1 MKLGYG
7 ELYFIREQDLLT
19 QELGQY
25 FKIGLI
31 KDNGDRSSVDRL
43 LEHQT
48 ANPRKL
54 LLFEVLTTPAIID
67 VEKTMHGLM
76 APYRVSGE
84 WFHLS
89 ETDLEKAITTA
100 KSLVEEVKQN
110 LDVLTQAE
118 MLDAALSDETVLEP
132 TSKALVYFERYHRAN
147 AIVSEY
153 ENLKKGFDQ
162 LLSVAIDRGENIG
175 NIASKQSRST
185 SKFDEERLK
194 SDLPEIYAEFL
205 VDRQTTSKRFLPAK
219 PQEALKISEI
229 SPEFFELTR
238 QFNAL
243 LDSGAVTQAN
253 SSKFHVVN
261 RFMTVHYYRSL
272 LDIEI
277 SEANIKTE
285 CGISREINGICK
297 WKREIKH
304 SQHFDKVKFAENYP
318 ELEAKYTTSNEISA
332 MNVNRKNKYNPE
344 Q

>member
-1 MKLGYG
+1 MKLASG
-7 ELYFIREQDLLT
+7 ELYFIREQDFLT
-19 QELGQY
+19 QELSQY
-25 FKIGLI
+25 VKIGLI

-43 LEHQT
+43 IEHQT

-54 LLFEVLTTPAIID
+54 ILFEVLTTPAIIE

-89 ETDLEKAITTA
+89 DIELEKAITTA
-100 KSLVEEVKQN
+100 KSLVDEFKLN
-110 LDVLTQAE
+110 LDVLKTADE
-118 MLDAALSDETVLEP
+118 LDSALSDDTVLEP
-132 TSKALVYFERYHRAN
+132 TSKTLSYFEKYHRAKVM
-147 AIVSEY
+147 VSEY
-153 ENLKKGFDQ
+153 ESLKKKFDQ
-162 LLSVAIDRGENIG
+162 LLLIAIESGQNIG
-175 NIASKQSRST
+175 NIASKQSRAT

-194 SDLPEIYAEFL
+194 LDFPEIYAEFL
-205 VDRQTTSKRFLPAK
+205 IDKETPSKRFLPAK
-219 PQEALKISEI
+219 TEESLEISEI

-243 LDSGAVTQAN
+243 LDSGAVTRAN
-253 SSKFHVVN
+253 SSEFHNVY
-261 RFMTVHYYRSL
+261 RHLTVHYYRSL
-272 LDIEI
+272 LDVEI

-285 CGISREINGICK
+285 CGFSREISGICK

-332 MNVNRKNKYNPE
+332 MNVNRKNQYNPE

>member
-1 MKLGYG
+1 MKLTSG
-7 ELYFIREQDLLT
+7 ELYFIREQDFLT
-19 QELGQY
+19 QELSQY
-25 FKIGLI
+25 VKIGLI

-43 LEHQT
+43 IEHQT

-54 LLFEVLTTPAIID
+54 ILFKVLATPAIIE

-89 ETDLEKAITTA
+89 ENELEKAITTA
-100 KSLVEEVKQN
+100 KSLVDEVTQN
-110 LDVLTQAE
+110 LDVLKKAE
-118 MLDAALSDETVLEP
+118 ELDSALSDDTVLEP
-132 TSKALVYFERYHRAN
+132 TSKTITNFEKYHRAN
-147 AIVSEY
+147 AIVSNY
-153 ENLKKGFDQ
+153 ENLKKKFDQ
-162 LLSVAIDRGENIG
+162 LLLIAIDSGENIG

-205 VDRQTTSKRFLPAK
+205 VDKQTPSKKFLPAK
-219 PQEALKISEI
+219 SQEILEISEI

-243 LDSGAVTQAN
+243 LDSGAVTHAN
-253 SSKFHVVN
+253 SSEFHVVY
-261 RFMTVHYYRSL
+261 RLMTVHYYRSL

-285 CGISREINGICK
+285 CGFSREINGICK

-332 MNVNRKNKYNPE
+332 MNVNRKNRYNPE